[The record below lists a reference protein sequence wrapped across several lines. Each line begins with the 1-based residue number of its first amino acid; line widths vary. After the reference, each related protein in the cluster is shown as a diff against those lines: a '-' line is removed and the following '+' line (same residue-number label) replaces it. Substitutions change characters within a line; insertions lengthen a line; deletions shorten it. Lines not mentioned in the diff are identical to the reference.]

1 MKVLINE
8 KLSEHKFKTPEGYL
22 ICTDAILA
30 RTGKQT
36 YTKDELFCNG
46 DSTEVD
52 VDRPYNEVMNNKTIA
67 SFENKPITFDH
78 PNEDVNIV
86 NYKDYAIGYVR
97 DVHQGKT
104 ENGEDVIMG
113 NLVITD
119 KDAIEAIENGDHT
132 DLSCGY
138 DCDIVDSDNGYAQH
152 NIRGNHVA
160 LCECG
165 RAGNA
170 RIVDSRLKDEDEY
183 NIYKIEYMLHR
194 QDYKTQE
201 DWTEKHTAT
210 IKAKSVEDA
219 VDVLPNDV
227 MIIRIYKNNKLL
239 KSFTS
244 HSAGMCHG
252 SATINKVKQL
262 KLDNN
267 KENIMKDNSNLANEI
282 TKILNELGDDDVNTI
297 NVDEIFKRLKRKYS
311 FAEYEDVESALYE
324 LGYAADRYSKYI
336 RQYFKDSNIIK
347 DDWHGTRNGINYWYH
362 NGDYF
367 ITHKNGKVERLP
379 ESKFQ
384 FVEDLYR
391 YIDTIKDSTRDSSTS
406 EKLWDF
412 ILKNGIKYE
421 VYVYENEYYFPNRT
435 EYQRVKNYAKQIGY
449 TGEFIDNKLRMKHV
463 EDCTKDAFEHTMK
476 IKKSEIDVDYF
487 KKALK
492 SSDYNDIKFVKEDS
506 QYIYVYG
513 DPNNVNYLEFESI
526 KDSKLTID
534 KAISLIKLTK
544 YCKDAKVVNEDELE
558 FINKADKIYK
568 RNNKDKQFVV
578 KTISD
583 TDAVGYASADGGQTW
598 QTAKTRIV
606 KRHNSSDTRHQEERR
621 FSATDRSVEI
631 PFSHIV
637 YCYYNHCNTI
647 PNETIDHKDGNHLN
661 DKIENLEPVSN
672 DTNIK
677 RMRQRVNKLK

>member
-36 YTKDELFCNG
+36 YTKDELFCDG

-78 PNEDVNIV
+78 PNEDVNIA

-138 DCDIVDSDNGYAQH
+138 DCDIVDLDNGYAQH

-170 RIVDSRLKDEDEY
+170 RIVDSR
-183 NIYKIEYMLHR
+183 
-194 QDYKTQE
+194 
-201 DWTEKHTAT
+201 
-210 IKAKSVEDA
+210 
-219 VDVLPNDV
+219 
-227 MIIRIYKNNKLL
+227 
-239 KSFTS
+239 
-244 HSAGMCHG
+244 
-252 SATINKVKQL
+252 
-262 KLDNN
+262 

-282 TKILNELGDDDVNTI
+282 IKIVNELGEDDVNTRDA
-297 NVDEIFKRLKRKYS
+297 DEIFKRLQRKYS
-311 FAEYEDVESALYE
+311 YVDYEDVESALYE

-384 FVEDLYR
+384 FLKDLYR
-391 YIDTIKDSTRDSSTS
+391 YIDTIKDSTRDSSIS

-421 VYVYENEYYFPNRT
+421 VYVYENEYYFPNRI

-449 TGEFIDNKLRMKHV
+449 TGEFIDNKLRMRHV
-463 EDCTKDAFEHTMK
+463 EDCVKDAFEHTMK
-476 IKKSEIDVDYF
+476 IKKSEIDVNYF

-492 SSDYNDIKFVKEDS
+492 SSVYNDIKFVKEDS

-513 DPNNVNYLEFESI
+513 DPNNVNYLEFESSINDSVVKDIEFKYLTEAEKALKEALGLYKKIEGRHTTTSAGTREKQHRQNQYNNAQVAELNEAINEAIRNLNEGI
-526 KDSKLTID
+526 KDKSAWQRLAIKLEAWEDNPEYAVVAKKAKAAIRKFTQYISKDSTLTID
-534 KAISLIKLTK
+534 KAISFIKLTK
-544 YCKDAKVVNEDELE
+544 KINDSYVEEWWGVPNLDGKIDGDSPNSVAKQYGLVAKLISRKGYEILVRFTGPVERLQKAKNDGYFYESSIKDSKV
-558 FINKADKIYK
+558 
-568 RNNKDKQFVV
+568 KDTKV
-578 KTISD
+578 K
-583 TDAVGYASADGGQTW
+583 
-598 QTAKTRIV
+598 K
-606 KRHNSSDTRHQEERR
+606 
-621 FSATDRSVEI
+621 
-631 PFSHIV
+631 
-637 YCYYNHCNTI
+637 
-647 PNETIDHKDGNHLN
+647 
-661 DKIENLEPVSN
+661 
-672 DTNIK
+672 
-677 RMRQRVNKLK
+677 